1 MFQGNTKRDTHF
13 IKIHAPW
20 ETLVR
25 TAEEMLLKMPIKD
38 SDIDIKSWAEKHLSE
53 ELVESINDHD
63 PFKVR
68 DSHIPPPRRQF
79 VAAFRKDHLD
89 QFLGHHDKTTFFNPT
104 DRSRMVERLCLQ
116 ASFGDNRFDQGIK
129 RLLHQ
134 GAYVAAYPLHA
145 GHEET
150 PMGQV
155 PSNDRQRLRRE
166 WARMGCW
173 LKYQPYDAIKDYF
186 GTEIGLYFAWL
197 GFYTAMLVPAAIFG
211 LIVFIYGIVNA
222 YDFPPVKDICNKSN
236 EALFYMCPLCDQQ
249 CPYWTLISNCY
260 YAIAVHAFDN
270 DSTVIFAI
278 FMSVWATLFLEF
290 WKRRQA
296 VLAYEWHMMHYEDEE
311 EQPRPEFLARVTTL
325 KEDPITKKMVPHV
338 PKLKQYQKLAGVGSL
353 VSFMIS
359 LVLGAVVGVVVYRA
373 SVYGSLLSSEDPSI
387 KKNAKITTTITAAL
401 INLICINIL
410 KFVYEK
416 LAMVLTEWENPRTKT
431 DFTDSF
437 TYKMYLF
444 QFVNTYSSIFYIA
457 FFKLNLVIGTP
468 GNYQRL
474 GGSFRLDGCSSGGCL
489 MDLCIQLVIIM
500 VGQQIIGNITEI
512 AIP

>member
-1 MFQGNTKRDTHF
+1 
-13 IKIHAPW
+13 
-20 ETLVR
+20 
-25 TAEEMLLKMPIKD
+25 MLLKMPIKD

-325 KEDPITKKMVPHV
+325 KEDPITKKQVPHV